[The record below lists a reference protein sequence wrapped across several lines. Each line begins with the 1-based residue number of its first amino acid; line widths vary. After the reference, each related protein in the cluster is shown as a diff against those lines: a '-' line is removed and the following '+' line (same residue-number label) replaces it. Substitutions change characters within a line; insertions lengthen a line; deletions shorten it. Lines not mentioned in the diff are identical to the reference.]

1 MTHCYKLEIMLCDF
15 TRSDFITPADNFFGA
30 PSENGSWN
38 GMIGMLHRG
47 EADFAVEKFVMSP
60 ARLQAVDFISTL
72 EQVKYESVVF
82 QRVVM
87 YISDFCHTLVTTVLY
102 Q

>member
-1 MTHCYKLEIMLCDF
+1 
-15 TRSDFITPADNFFGA
+15 
-30 PSENGSWN
+30 
-38 GMIGMLHRG
+38 MIGMLHRG

-72 EQVKYESVVF
+72 EQVKYENRC
-82 QRVVM
+82 QRVIL
-87 YISDFCHTLVTTVLY
+87 YISDFCHISVTTVLY

>member
-1 MTHCYKLEIMLCDF
+1 
-15 TRSDFITPADNFFGA
+15 
-30 PSENGSWN
+30 
-38 GMIGMLHRG
+38 MIGMLHRG

-72 EQVKYESVVF
+72 EQVKYEKVVC
-82 QRVVM
+82 QRVVL
-87 YISDFCHTLVTTVLY
+87 YISDFCHISVTTVLY